1 MAGRETIGMRAADF
15 APALASA
22 DGGLTVEGLTPG
34 LLVGALTVLAAVA
47 AVRLTSRTGLPSLVL
62 YLGIG
67 MLLSAAGLG
76 ILLEDVR
83 AVEALASTALAFILI
98 EGGLTTRWSNI
109 RQVVAPAVALATVG
123 VVISA
128 LVLAFCAHH
137 LLGMEW
143 PVALVIGAVLAST
156 DAGAVFSVL
165 RGVPLPKRLSGLIE
179 AESGFNDPPA
189 IILVIALAGAAVD
202 PSASTLSFGLVL
214 SAGWQLVGGILV
226 GLVVGW
232 VGVRVLRLVAS
243 TSSGLFALAVFAVAT
258 FGYAGA
264 NTVGVSGFIACY
276 VAAFV
281 MGNSN
286 LPHQQAVNGFGT
298 ALGWLAQIGL
308 FVMLG
313 MLATPSHLL
322 DQAVP
327 ALIVGA
333 ALLFIARPISV
344 GITLLPFRLPWREQ
358 VFISWA
364 GLRGAVPVVL
374 ATVPMAMG
382 LDAEWVFDL
391 VFVLV
396 AMFVLI
402 QAPLMLP
409 MARALKVTAAY
420 QSTPLAVEL
429 VPLEELDAAVL
440 LVSVGRGSR
449 LAGVQTAELRLPRG
463 ANVTLIVRDGEGFV
477 PTPTTVIRTGD
488 ELLVVTTARAGAA
501 AERRI
506 QAVSEEG
513 RLAGWHGGRRQT
525 DPPPPSSSR

>member
-1 MAGRETIGMRAADF
+1 MRETIGLRAAEVGAAF
-15 APALASA
+15 VTA
-22 DGGLTVEGLTPG
+22 DEGLTVATLTPA
-34 LLVGALTVLAAVA
+34 LLIGSLTVLAAVA
-47 AVRLTSRTGLPSLVL
+47 AVRLTTRSGLPSLVL

-67 MLLSAAGLG
+67 MLLGAAGIG

-83 AVEALASTALAFILI
+83 TVEALASTALAFILI
-98 EGGLTTRWSNI
+98 EGGLTTRWENI
-109 RQVVAPAVALATVG
+109 RTVVAPAVALATVG
-123 VVISA
+123 VVIST

-202 PSASTLSFGLVL
+202 PTASALSFGLVL
-214 SAGWQLVGGILV
+214 SAGWQLVGGIAV
-226 GLVVGW
+226 GLAIGW
-232 VGVRVLRLVAS
+232 LGIRVLRLLAS

-258 FGYAGA
+258 LAYSGA
-264 NTVGVSGFIACY
+264 ATVGVSGFIACY
-276 VAAFV
+276 VAAFI

-286 LPHQQAVNGFGT
+286 LPHQQAVSGFGT

-313 MLATPSHLL
+313 MLATPAHLL

-327 ALIVGA
+327 ALYVGA
-333 ALLFIARPISV
+333 ALLLVARPISV
-344 GITLLPFRLPWREQ
+344 GLTLLPFRLPWREQ

-382 LDAEWVFDL
+382 LDAEWIFDL

-396 AMFVLI
+396 AMFVLL

-409 MARALKVTAAY
+409 VAKALKVTAAY
-420 QSTPLAVEL
+420 QSTPLSVEL

-440 LVSVGRGSR
+440 LISVGKGSR
-449 LAGVQTAELRLPRG
+449 LAGVQVPELRLPKG
-463 ANVTLIVRDGEGFV
+463 ANVTLIVRGGAGFV
-477 PTPTTVIRTGD
+477 PSSTTVIRVGD
-488 ELLVVTTARAGAA
+488 ELLVVTTARAAPA
-501 AERRI
+501 VERRI
-506 QAVSEEG
+506 QAVSAQG
-513 RLAGWHGGRRQT
+513 RLAGWLGGHRQTGTDPTPRGGR
-525 DPPPPSSSR
+525 

>member
-1 MAGRETIGMRAADF
+1 MGETIGMRAAELV
-15 APALASA
+15 PAVVAA
-22 DGGLTVEGLTPG
+22 DEGLTVDGLTPA
-34 LLVGALTVLAAVA
+34 LLIGALTLLAAVA

-67 MLLSAAGLG
+67 MLLSAAGVG
-76 ILLEDVR
+76 ILLDDVR
-83 AVEALASTALAFILI
+83 TVEALASTALAFILI
-98 EGGLTTRWSNI
+98 EGGLTTRWENI

-123 VVISA
+123 VVIST

-143 PVALVIGAVLAST
+143 PIALVIGAVLAST

-202 PSASTLSFGLVL
+202 PSESTLSVGLVL
-214 SAGWQLVGGILV
+214 SAGWQLVGGIAGGLLV
-226 GLVVGW
+226 GW
-232 VGVRVLRLVAS
+232 AGVRVLRLAAS
-243 TSSGLFALAVFAVAT
+243 TSSGLFAIAVFAVAT
-258 FGYAGA
+258 IAYAGA
-264 NTVGVSGFIACY
+264 ATAGVSGFIACY

-313 MLATPSHLL
+313 MLATPTHLI
-322 DQAVP
+322 DQVVP

-333 ALLFIARPISV
+333 ALLLVARPLSV
-344 GITLLPFRLPWREQ
+344 GLTLLPFRLPWREQ

-382 LDAEWVFDL
+382 LDAEWIFDL

-396 AMFVLI
+396 AIFVLL

-409 MARALKVTAAY
+409 VAKALNVTAAY
-420 QSTPLAVEL
+420 QSTSLAVEL

-440 LVSVGRGSR
+440 LVSVGKGSR
-449 LAGVQTAELRLPRG
+449 LAGVETAELRLPRG
-463 ANVTLIVRDGEGFV
+463 ANVTLIVREGEGFV
-477 PTPTTVIRTGD
+477 PKPSTAIRVGD
-488 ELLVVTTARAGAA
+488 ELLVVSTARAGAA

-506 QAVSEEG
+506 QAVSEQG
-513 RLAGWHGGRRQT
+513 RLAGWMGGQRRPG
-525 DPPPPSSSR
+525 PPPRPQGSR

>member
-1 MAGRETIGMRAADF
+1 MRAAEL
-15 APALASA
+15 APAVASA
-22 DGGLTVEGLTPG
+22 QDGLTVEGLTPA
-34 LLVGALTVLAAVA
+34 LLIGALTLLAAVA

-67 MLLSAAGLG
+67 MLLSAAGVG
-76 ILLEDVR
+76 ILLDDVR
-83 AVEALASTALAFILI
+83 SVEALASTALAFILI
-98 EGGLTTRWSNI
+98 EGGLTTRWENV

-123 VVISA
+123 VVISTF
-128 LVLAFCAHH
+128 VLAFCAHF

-143 PVALVIGAVLAST
+143 RVALVIGAVLAST

-189 IILVIALAGAAVD
+189 IILVVALAGAAVD
-202 PSASTLSFGLVL
+202 PSGSALSFGLVL
-214 SAGWQLVGGILV
+214 SAGWQLVGGLGV
-226 GLVVGW
+226 GLAVGW
-232 VGVRVLRLVAS
+232 LGIRVLRLAAS
-243 TSSGLFALAVFAVAT
+243 TSSALFAIAVFAVAT
-258 FGYAGA
+258 IAYAGA
-264 NTVGVSGFIACY
+264 ATVGVSGFIACY

-281 MGNSN
+281 MGNAN
-286 LPHQQAVNGFGT
+286 LPHQQAVHGFGT

-313 MLATPSHLL
+313 MLATPRNLL
-322 DQAVP
+322 DQVVP

-333 ALLFIARPISV
+333 ALLLVARPISV
-344 GITLLPFRLPWREQ
+344 VLTLLPFRLPWREQ
-358 VFISWA
+358 AFISWA

-374 ATVPMAMG
+374 ATVPMALG

-396 AMFVLI
+396 AIFVLL

-409 MARALKVTAAY
+409 IARALKVTEAY

-440 LVSVGRGSR
+440 LVSVGEGSR
-449 LAGVQTAELRLPRG
+449 LAGVQTVELRLPRG

-477 PTPTTVIRTGD
+477 PTPSTLIRVGD
-488 ELLVVTTARAGAA
+488 ELLVVSTAQAGSAT
-501 AERRI
+501 ERRI
-506 QAVSEEG
+506 QAVSEQG
-513 RLAGWHGGRRQT
+513 RLAGWRGGRRQPG
-525 DPPPPSSSR
+525 PPPPPQGNR